1 MTELATAV
9 PAATRTSTAVP
20 PTAPVAPAD
29 EPHRLAVPPSLF
41 IDHGPPFVLF
51 DGRGR
56 RADLLI
62 ARQVWVAPSDL
73 GALDRW
79 LRLRL
84 PMLLASSRVTPKA
97 RAWGLHRALRSATA
111 EALAAIP
118 SHPAAVSPLI
128 DALAVA
134 AQYVWEQPPP
144 YLAALAGGGEQAPA
158 AHAVRTSM
166 YALVLAAAAGIDRT
180 AARAGVMLA
189 AALADVGR
197 WQSPLAAVRRPGP
210 LSVEEWTMMR
220 LHAERSAE
228 LLLHAGVGTT
238 ATVRAARHHHEWWDG
253 GGYPARLAHDAIPLE
268 ARIVAIADAYAALT
282 ADRPHMAARPGYE
295 ALLEMARTTGQFD
308 PGLLRLFITTL
319 ARIAPVEHEG
329 LQPLDA

>member
-1 MTELATAV
+1 
-9 PAATRTSTAVP
+9 
-20 PTAPVAPAD
+20 
-29 EPHRLAVPPSLF
+29 
-41 IDHGPPFVLF
+41 
-51 DGRGR
+51 
-56 RADLLI
+56 
-62 ARQVWVAPSDL
+62 
-73 GALDRW
+73 
-79 LRLRL
+79 
-84 PMLLASSRVTPKA
+84 
-97 RAWGLHRALRSATA
+97 
-111 EALAAIP
+111 
-118 SHPAAVSPLI
+118 
-128 DALAVA
+128 
-134 AQYVWEQPPP
+134 
-144 YLAALAGGGEQAPA
+144 
-158 AHAVRTSM
+158 
-166 YALVLAAAAGIDRT
+166 
-180 AARAGVMLA
+180 
-189 AALADVGR
+189 
-197 WQSPLAAVRRPGP
+197 
-210 LSVEEWTMMR
+210 MMR